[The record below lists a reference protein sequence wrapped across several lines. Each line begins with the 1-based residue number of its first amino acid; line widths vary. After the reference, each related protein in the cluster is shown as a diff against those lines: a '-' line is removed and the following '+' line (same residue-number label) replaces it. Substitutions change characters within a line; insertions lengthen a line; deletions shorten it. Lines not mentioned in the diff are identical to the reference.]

1 MIHFIYIIKGLGGR
15 KLKKSLVVPII
26 LIFLFSFITP
36 INAEAKDA
44 TYTVSPSTKPV
55 NKTMLKYAAYNK
67 YTKHY
72 YMLRSY
78 LEKLEKKGGGTLVL
92 KKGTYSITNALYVPS
107 NVTIILN
114 NGVVI
119 EKGNKTGTKSFGPS
133 KSIFQFI
140 APSKSH
146 KKGVYG
152 GYKGEKNISIIGK
165 GTAVINLKYIQDSI
179 AIVAGHNRNIR
190 IENIQFNNMYSGH
203 FIEIDATKDS
213 VICNNKF
220 INSKA
225 SPNVNK
231 EAINLDTPDKNTK
244 GWNNDW
250 SKYDKTPNYNLTIEN
265 NTFNNLDRA
274 IGTHKYSEEKYHE
287 NIAVKNNTIENTRND
302 AIRVMNWKNPTIENN
317 TISKVANGEGTYRG
331 ILLSGAINPT
341 IKNNSFLY
349 VARPIQIFPWKNS
362 GPGSQY
368 AITYN
373 ELSDQNIEDLKTNR
387 IAFGK
392 ETFIRINQIYNVF
405 DKDTIKIPIQEFTVE
420 N

>member
-1 MIHFIYIIKGLGGR
+1 MISPFE
-15 KLKKSLVVPII
+15 
-26 LIFLFSFITP
+26 
-36 INAEAKDA
+36 AEAKGP
-44 TYTVSPSTKPV
+44 TYTVSPSTKPID
-55 NKTMLKYAAYNK
+55 KTMLKFKAYNK

-78 LEKLEKKGGGTLVL
+78 LEKLEKKGGGTLIL
-92 KKGTYSITNALYVPS
+92 KKGKYSVTNVLYVPS

-133 KSIFQFI
+133 KSIFQFV

-165 GTAVINLKYIQDSI
+165 GKAVIDLKNVKDSI

-190 IENIQFNNMYSGH
+190 IENIHFKNMYSGH

-213 VICNNKF
+213 IIRNNQF
-220 INSKA
+220 TNSKP
-225 SPNVNK
+225 SPNLNK
-231 EAINLDTPDKNTK
+231 EAINLDTPDKATK

-265 NTFNNLDRA
+265 NTFKNLDRA
-274 IGTHKYSEEKYHE
+274 IGTHKYSEGKYHE
-287 NIAVKNNTIENTRND
+287 NIIVKNNTIKNTRQD
-302 AIRVMNWKNPTIENN
+302 AIRVMNWKNFVIENN
-317 TISKVANGEGTYRG
+317 TISNVANGEGSYRA
-331 ILLSGAINPT
+331 ILLSGAIYPT
-341 IKNNSFLY
+341 IKNNTFLF
-349 VARPIQIFPWKNS
+349 VARPMQFFPWKNI
-362 GPGSQY
+362 GDGSKY

-373 ELSDQNIEDLKTNR
+373 KLSEQNIEDLKTNR

-392 ETFIRINQIYNVF
+392 ESFVRINQTYNVF
-405 DKDTIKIPIQEFTVE
+405 DKDTIKIPIQDFTFE
-420 N
+420 NDRSQSAN